1 MDLSGRFYH
10 SYFTY
15 GKNEALV
22 GKRKL
27 WVTQGPV
34 KMHIW
39 LSGPGWGL
47 RGCISHQLSRDAQA
61 AGPQT
66 TLHVARDYVACDFP
80 SVPCEQAPLSI
91 WLKIRRKIYW
101 FLPSPTSNPVV
112 HLRVNTFE
120 SFPFSMFSLPTLLSS
135 GKGIRRHSVFLG
147 RMGSAKALVSSPGFN
162 GLQKGQNGDH
172 QRSSA
177 RSTRTRLY
185 QENRKQSVRILEFWA
200 LCLLFYKYPQVLSG
214 AWIWSHCANFLLVP
228 GALIKITHPGT
239 LLELTARCSSSEV
252 GKLHLPLMD
261 EEMQREFGV
270 RCWVHSRDIIF
281 TCQINE
287 CMTKWNRKKCH
298 FKGNC
303 WDKQGVWT
311 DFALDNQLFHIPVHS
326 QFHRWAWACMFK
338 LSVPGTY

>member
-34 KMHIW
+34 KMHVW

-66 TLHVARDYVACDFP
+66 TLHVARDYMACDFP

-135 GKGIRRHSVFLG
+135 GKRIRRHSVFLG

-162 GLQKGQNGDH
+162 GLQKVKTESINVLQQGAQEPVY
-172 QRSSA
+172 
-177 RSTRTRLY
+177 TRKT
-185 QENRKQSVRILEFWA
+185 ESNQSGYWSFWVCVCFSINTLKYWVVLEFD
-200 LCLLFYKYPQVLSG
+200 PTVLIFS
-214 AWIWSHCANFLLVP
+214 WFP
-228 GALIKITHPGT
+228 GL
-239 LLELTARCSSSEV
+239 
-252 GKLHLPLMD
+252 
-261 EEMQREFGV
+261 
-270 RCWVHSRDIIF
+270 
-281 TCQINE
+281 
-287 CMTKWNRKKCH
+287 
-298 FKGNC
+298 
-303 WDKQGVWT
+303 
-311 DFALDNQLFHIPVHS
+311 
-326 QFHRWAWACMFK
+326 
-338 LSVPGTY
+338 